1 MAKVAQL
8 VVLAILAMM
17 VGSLVGCGGCD
28 KDAVKKECQENK
40 ALPDCKSCGEALGK
54 CCDEK
59 NLEVSPGQS
68 AAQNELTGKG
78 WLDLAKTGGGPCK
91 TRDDCS

>member
-28 KDAVKKECQENK
+28 REAVGKECQK
-40 ALPDCKSCGEALGK
+40 QPMTDCTSCGEAVGK

-78 WLDLAKTGGGPCK
+78 WFELAKTSDSPCK
-91 TRDDCS
+91 TRDTCS